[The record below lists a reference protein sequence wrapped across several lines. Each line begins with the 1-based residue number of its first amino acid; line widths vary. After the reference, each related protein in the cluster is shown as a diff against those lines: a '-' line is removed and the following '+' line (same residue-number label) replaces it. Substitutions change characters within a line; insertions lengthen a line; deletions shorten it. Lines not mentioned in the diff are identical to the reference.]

1 MRQTGHAG
9 LDEYLARN
17 RLTGGDPRTDGAVV
31 LVFDD
36 RYRVYCRPAQHG
48 DLVFEIRVTEMPD
61 EERRSDD
68 LLYEALQ
75 FTGERLGEADEV
87 PVLSDDARTLLLQQ
101 RVAAGALIDDFE
113 HALESFLNA
122 IGTWRR
128 RLRVL

>member
-1 MRQTGHAG
+1 MTRHTGHAG
-9 LDEYLARN
+9 LDEYLARH

-36 RYRVYCRPAQHG
+36 QYRVYCRPAQHG

-68 LLYEALQ
+68 LLYEALE

-87 PVLSDDARTLLLQQ
+87 PVLSDDGRTRARVVPQCDRHLAPAPACLV
-101 RVAAGALIDDFE
+101 RGAE
-113 HALESFLNA
+113 
-122 IGTWRR
+122 T
-128 RLRVL
+128 